1 MTLFATQWDSED
13 EAAEFEQAYREL
25 RNTKYGSQDVPRA
38 IARRGS
44 AATIVEGG
52 DPGKSDGYVEALD
65 RALRLR

>member
-1 MTLFATQWDSED
+1 MKLPSSNRPIANSGTP
-13 EAAEFEQAYREL
+13 
-25 RNTKYGSQDVPRA
+25 KYGSQDVPRA

-44 AATIVEGG
+44 AVTIVEGG